1 MAIYNWS
8 APAPQQSVHQELLRR
23 CVQVICAG
31 FFAWI
36 DFYLVG
42 IIIASVRM
50 ITYKNIAQ
58 LHGGLLAAYLLS
70 IAPADML
77 LRSIIASLLF
87 QFTIKF
93 IGERVGSV
101 FVLRKPLKLN
111 ENFALV
117 TLATV
122 SLVLVAG
129 DIFYWM

>member
-8 APAPQQSVHQELLRR
+8 AAAPQGSVHQVLPRR
-23 CVQVICAG
+23 CVQAICAG
-31 FFAWI
+31 FLAWI
-36 DFYLVG
+36 DFYLIG

-77 LRSIIASLLF
+77 LRSIMASLLF
-87 QFTIKF
+87 HFTIKF

-101 FVLRKPLKLN
+101 FVLRKPLKLK

-117 TLATV
+117 VIATV
-122 SLVLVAG
+122 SIVVVAV
-129 DIFYWM
+129 DIFY